1 MGLIEYIM
9 MPLLNKLFIY
19 YRNLH
24 NCEKDEGYLYAV
36 EQSPWYI
43 VTLKRQGGEKYR
55 VCHYLSKKGYMTGGM
70 YLFLIFFKNGG
81 QTINQVFKVTAGER

>member
-9 MPLLNKLFIY
+9 MHWLNKLFTY
-19 YRNLH
+19 YRNLC

-43 VTLKRQGGEKYR
+43 VTLKRKGEEKYR
-55 VCHYLSKKGYMTGGM
+55 VCHYLSKKGYMTECM
-70 YLFLIFFKNGG
+70 YLLIIFLKNGG
-81 QTINQVFKVTAGER
+81 QTINQVFEVTAG